1 VAGPGWLGL
10 AQPMWAELGPAQKIK
25 KIKNRKVKKVGKNK
39 KCVCINRNNINLLV
53 YSLTPESGIKI
64 PV

>member
-1 VAGPGWLGL
+1 VNKFTPGLPSWFKKIKYIL
-10 AQPMWAELGPAQKIK
+10 KIK
-25 KIKNRKVKKVGKNK
+25 KYKNK
-39 KCVCINRNNINLLV
+39 KNKKYVYINKNNINLLV